1 MAPLAQT
8 RRIGE
13 TAMNES
19 HAITGAVTQATQT
32 EPESY
37 LQYARQ
43 FGLSGKVTLPA
54 ILAARAAA
62 TPHAEALVISGER
75 IDYLTLASRVE
86 TAAARMI
93 AAGVQHGEH
102 VGIMMGNSVD
112 WVVLFYAAAS
122 IGAITVPVNTRFKTD
137 ELNYCLKQGDVRLLF
152 YVDRFLNIDYTQLL
166 CEVEPAFNSALP
178 GSVLPLLRR
187 AVMVGDSG
195 RERPLGVEAFD
206 ALPAS
211 AELRREVARRAQQ
224 VSPDDILLIQYTSGT
239 TSFPKG
245 VLLRHR
251 NMLMNAAAS
260 ALRIGVQPDDRY
272 FSVRPFFHVA
282 GTTLSLLVALVTG
295 ACLLSVPSFDVAEVL
310 SILDEER
317 CTLTSGNDTI
327 FLMMMSHPEFR
338 RERIHLRGGW
348 AAAGPEIMQKIHDV
362 MGVPYMVGAYG
373 QSEASPNVALNDW
386 REPLAQRV
394 AGWALPHPGIEVR
407 IVSTETNTIQT
418 AGEPGE
424 IQVRGWSVMQGYYN
438 KPKETAQAFSEDNWL
453 RTGDLG
459 AIDND
464 GRLRMLGRLKDVF
477 RVGGENVAP
486 AEVEETLFSH
496 PAVQLAQV
504 VGVPDK
510 RLGEVAAAFI
520 VLRHGTEA
528 TEEELIAWC
537 KSRCANFKVP
547 RYLRVVASFDDI
559 GMTGSSKVQK
569 NKLRDY
575 AIREFGLA

>member
-1 MAPLAQT
+1 MHDYT
-8 RRIGE
+8 
-13 TAMNES
+13 
-19 HAITGAVTQATQT
+19 V
-32 EPESY
+32 
-37 LQYARQ
+37 YAEQ
-43 FGLSGKVTLPA
+43 FGLSGPVTLPA
-54 ILAARAAA
+54 ILARRAAA
-62 TPHAEALVISGER
+62 TPDAEALVIGGVRVDYRTLHER
-75 IDYLTLASRVE
+75 VQS
-86 TAAARMI
+86 AAARMI
-93 AAGVQHGEH
+93 AAGVRHGEH
-102 VGIMMGNSVD
+102 VGVLMGNSVD

-122 IGAITVPVNTRFKTD
+122 IGAVTVPVNTRFKLD
-137 ELNYCLKQGDVRLLF
+137 ELNYCLKQGDVRVLF
-152 YVDRFLNIDYTQLL
+152 YVDTFLNIDYTQLL
-166 CEVEPAFNSALP
+166 RDVEPAFDAALP
-178 GSVLPLLRR
+178 GEVLPLLRR
-187 AVMVGDSG
+187 AVMVGDIAG
-195 RERPLGVEAFD
+195 DAARAIPAGVEHFD
-206 ALPAS
+206 ALPDTP
-211 AELRREVARRAQQ
+211 ELRAEATARAQR

-282 GTTLSLLVALVTG
+282 GTTMSLLVALVTG
-295 ACLLSVPSFDVAEVL
+295 ACLLSVPSFDVANVL
-310 SILDEER
+310 TMLDEER

-327 FLMMMSHPEFR
+327 FLMMMGHPEFR

-362 MGVPYMVGAYG
+362 MGVKHMVGAYG
-373 QSEASPNVALNDW
+373 QSEASPNVVLNDW
-386 REPLAQRV
+386 RDPLEMRV
-394 AGWALPHPGIEVR
+394 AGWAAPHPGLDIRTVSPETGEVQPA
-407 IVSTETNTIQT
+407 N
-418 AGEPGE
+418 APGE
-424 IQVRGWSVMQGYYN
+424 IQVRGWSVMKGYYN
-438 KPKETAQAFSEDNWL
+438 KPQETAKAFSDDGWL

-459 AIDND
+459 VIDAD
-464 GRLRMLGRLKDVF
+464 GRMRMLGRLKDVF

-504 VGVPDK
+504 VGVPDA
-510 RLGEVAAAFI
+510 RLGEVAAAFV
-520 VLRHGTEA
+520 VLRPGTEA
-528 TEEELIAWC
+528 TSEELIAWC

-547 RYLRVVASFDDI
+547 RYLQLVLSFDEI

>member
-1 MAPLAQT
+1 MHDAKMDY
-8 RRIGE
+8 
-13 TAMNES
+13 TA
-19 HAITGAVTQATQT
+19 
-32 EPESY
+32 
-37 LQYARQ
+37 YAAQ
-43 FGLSGKVTLPA
+43 FGLTGPVTLPA
-54 ILAARAAA
+54 ILARRAAD
-62 TPHAEALVISGER
+62 TPHAEALVIDHMR
-75 IDYLTLASRVE
+75 IDYRTLHERVQR
-86 TAAARMI
+86 AAARMI

-102 VGIMMGNSVD
+102 VGILMGNSVD

-122 IGAITVPVNTRFKTD
+122 IGAVTVPVNTRFKLD
-137 ELNYCLKQGDVRLLF
+137 ELNYCLKQGDVRVLF
-152 YVDRFLNIDYTQLL
+152 YVDTFLNIDYTQLL
-166 CEVEPAFNSALP
+166 REVEPAFDSSLP
-178 GSVLPLLRR
+178 GQVLPILRR
-187 AVMVGDSG
+187 AFMVGETA
-195 RERPLGVEAFD
+195 RAIPHGVEHFD
-206 ALPAS
+206 ALPDTPA
-211 AELRREVARRAQQ
+211 LREQAAVRAQR

-260 ALRIGVQPDDRY
+260 ALRIGVRSDDRY

-295 ACLLSVPSFDVAEVL
+295 ACLLSVPSFDVSSVL
-310 SILDEER
+310 AILDDER

-327 FLMMMSHPEFR
+327 FLMMMGHPEFR

-362 MGVPYMVGAYG
+362 MGVKYMVGAYG
-373 QSEASPNVALNDW
+373 QSEASPNVVLNDW
-386 REPLAQRV
+386 RDPLEMRV
-394 AGWALPHPGIEVR
+394 AGWAAPHPGIEIR
-407 IVSTETNTIQT
+407 TVSVET
-418 AGEPGE
+418 GEVQEAHAPGE
-424 IQVRGWSVMQGYYN
+424 IQVRGWSVMKGYYD
-438 KPKETAQAFSEDNWL
+438 KPEETAKALSDDGWL

-459 AIDND
+459 VIDAD

-496 PAVQLAQV
+496 PAVHLAQV
-504 VGVPDK
+504 VGVPDA
-510 RLGEVAAAFI
+510 RLGEVAAAFV
-520 VLRHGTEA
+520 VLRAGA
-528 TEEELIAWC
+528 DASSEELIAWC
-537 KSRCANFKVP
+537 KGRCANFKVP
-547 RYLRVVASFDDI
+547 RYLRLVNSFDDI